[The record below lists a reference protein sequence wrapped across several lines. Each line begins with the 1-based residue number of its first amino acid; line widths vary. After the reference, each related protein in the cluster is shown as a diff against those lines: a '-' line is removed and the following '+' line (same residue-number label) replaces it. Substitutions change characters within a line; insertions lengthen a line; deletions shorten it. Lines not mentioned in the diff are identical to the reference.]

1 MTTLAVIPA
10 RGGSKGVPLKNLFPL
25 AGTPLIVH
33 TIREARRS
41 RHINR
46 LVVSTDSSAIA
57 DVSRRAGAEVVMR
70 PAELATDEAA
80 TELALIHALDW
91 LHDAD
96 GFAPDL
102 VLTLEPTSP
111 LRTARLIDVCVET
124 LLADNTADSVVT
136 VTETRDCLGTVHDGR
151 FAHLDP
157 TQPRRRQDR
166 QPLYK
171 ETAPSTSRASRCSGA
186 GDASSAIIR
195 ERWSPPRKRSLTSI
209 PRSISRS
216 PRRSCAGETATRRET
231 VTRSDAKE
239 AL

>member
-1 MTTLAVIPA
+1 
-10 RGGSKGVPLKNLFPL
+10 
-25 AGTPLIVH
+25 
-33 TIREARRS
+33 
-41 RHINR
+41 
-46 LVVSTDSSAIA
+46 
-57 DVSRRAGAEVVMR
+57 MR

-171 ETAPSTSRASRCSGA
+171 EN
-186 GDASSAIIR
+186 SAVY
-195 ERWSPPRKRSLTSI
+195 
-209 PRSISRS
+209 
-216 PRRSCAGETATRRET
+216 
-231 VTRSDAKE
+231 VTRVEVLRSRRRVLGDHPRAVVATPEEVIDINTPLDFAVAE
-239 AL
+239 AVMRWRDSHAPRDSHAQ